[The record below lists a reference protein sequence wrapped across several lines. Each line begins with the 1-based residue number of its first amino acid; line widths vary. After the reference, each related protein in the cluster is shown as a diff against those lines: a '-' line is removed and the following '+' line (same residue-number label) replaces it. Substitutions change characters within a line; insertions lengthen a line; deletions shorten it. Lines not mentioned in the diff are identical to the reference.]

1 MTERLL
7 HPFAW
12 WLWALALG
20 YAALRTTNIL
30 LLAVI
35 IAVSWVVVAARRP
48 DTPWASGYATF
59 LRLGV
64 FVVALRVVLEIAFG
78 QRLPGNV
85 LFTTP
90 QITLPEWVA
99 GTSIGGP
106 VTVAALV
113 GAVAAGLQLA
123 ALLACVG
130 AANSLTSP
138 ARLLRALPAPFYEV
152 GLVVTVGLSFAPLA
166 TVGARRVREARR
178 LRGRPDRGLAA
189 VRGVA
194 VPVLEGALDQALA
207 LAASMDSRGYG
218 RRGDLG
224 STRRRVAAAATLAAV
239 VLTGAGAYAL
249 FGGVPALAPVAFLLA
264 AFAFGTSVVIVRTGA
279 PRTRYRPD
287 PWRAAESLTV
297 LVAAIV
303 AVAYTVTA
311 RIDPLALVPPLVPA
325 SVPPL
330 PVFATGATLLA
341 LLPAVV
347 TPIPPPEDS
356 A

>member
-1 MTERLL
+1 MTGRLL

-12 WLWALALG
+12 WAWAGALG

-30 LLAVI
+30 LLGLI

-48 DTPWASGYATF
+48 DTPWASGYSTF
-59 LRLGV
+59 LRLGA
-64 FVVALRVVLEIAFG
+64 FVVILRVLLEIAFG
-78 QRLPGNV
+78 QRLPGTV
-85 LFTTP
+85 LFVTP
-90 QITLPEWVA
+90 QVTLPTWVA

-106 VTVAALV
+106 VTIAALV

-138 ARLLRALPAPFYEV
+138 ARVLRALPTPFYEV

-166 TVGARRVREARR
+166 TVGARRIREARR
-178 LRGRPDRGLAA
+178 LRGRPDRGLAS

-218 RRGDLG
+218 RRGSLG
-224 STRRRVAAAATLAAV
+224 VGRRRSAAAATVTAV

-249 FGGVPALAPVAFLLA
+249 FGGSAALAPIALLLA
-264 AFAFGTSVVIVRTGA
+264 ALAFGISVVIVRTGA

-287 PWRAAESLTV
+287 PWLAAEWITAIIAA
-297 LVAAIV
+297 VAAAAFTV
-303 AVAYTVTA
+303 AA
-311 RIDPLALVPPLVPA
+311 RLDPFGLNPPLVPA
-325 SVPPL
+325 RIPPL
-330 PVFATGATLLA
+330 PALATGAVLLSV
-341 LLPAVV
+341 LPAVL
-347 TPIPPPEDS
+347 TPAPPPEDS